1 MKIILNSGV
10 KALIFDLDGTLVDT
24 MPLHYKAW
32 TQVFRGIGVDYP
44 KDLFF
49 KNAGLPGWKIADIV
63 LQTAGVRKNFDPLVL
78 SNQKYEIFNKLVPEV
93 KIIEP
98 VADIVYKY
106 YNTMP
111 LSIGTGGHIATVKLT
126 LKHTELDRYFDIIVT
141 ADDVSNHK
149 PEPDTFLECARRMNT
164 PPEYCQVFEDGE
176 RGIEA
181 AKRAGMMVTDVRSF
195 LRTMEEEGR
204 GEK

>member
-1 MKIILNSGV
+1 MKIQLKPGV
-10 KALIFDLDGTLVDT
+10 KALIFDFDGTLVDT

-32 TQVFRGIGVDYP
+32 SQVFQKIGVDYP
-44 KDLFF
+44 IDLFN
-49 KNAGLPGWKIADIV
+49 KNAGLPGWKIAGIV
-63 LQTAGVRKNFDPLVL
+63 LAKAGVRGKFDPYIL
-78 SNQKYEIFNKLVPEV
+78 SNQKYKIFDKLVPET

-111 LSIGTGGHIATVKLT
+111 LSIGTGGHIATVELT
-126 LKHTELDRYFDIIVT
+126 LKHTGLDRYFDIIVT

-176 RGIEA
+176 LGIEA
-181 AKRAGMMVTDVRSF
+181 AKKAGMMVTDVRQF
-195 LRTMEEEGR
+195 W
-204 GEK
+204 

>member
-1 MKIILNSGV
+1 MKILLKPGV

-44 KDLFF
+44 KKLFF
-49 KNAGLPGWKIADIV
+49 ENAGLPGWKIADIV
-63 LQTAGVRKNFDPLVL
+63 LQTAGIRKNFSPHVL
-78 SNQKYEIFNKLVPEV
+78 SNQKFEIFNKLIPEV

-111 LSIGTGGHIATVKLT
+111 LSIGTGGHIATVELT
-126 LKHTELDRYFDIIVT
+126 LKQTGLDRYFDIIVT
-141 ADDVSNHK
+141 ADDVSKHK
-149 PEPDTFLECARRMNT
+149 PEPDTFLECASRMNT
-164 PPEYCQVFEDGE
+164 PAEYCQVFEDGE

-181 AKRAGMMVTDVRSF
+181 AKRAEMVVTDVRQF
-195 LRTMEEEGR
+195 L
-204 GEK
+204 

>member
-1 MKIILNSGV
+1 MKIVLNPGV

-32 TQVFRGIGVDYP
+32 NQVFQKIGVDYP
-44 KDLFF
+44 KDLFN
-49 KNAGLPGWKIADIV
+49 KNAGLPAWKIADIV
-63 LQTAGVRKNFDPLVL
+63 LQNAGVRNKFDPHVL
-78 SNQKYEIFNKLVPEV
+78 FNQKFEVFNKLVPEV

-98 VADIVYKY
+98 VANIVYKY

-111 LSIGTGGHIATVKLT
+111 LSIGTGGYIATVELT
-126 LKHTELDRYFDIIVT
+126 LKHTGLDRYFEIIVA
-141 ADDVSNHK
+141 ADDVPKHK

-164 PPEYCQVFEDGE
+164 PPEYCQVFEDGD

-181 AKRAGMMVTDVRSF
+181 AKRAGMMVTDVRPF
-195 LRTMEEEGR
+195 LI
-204 GEK
+204 

>member
-1 MKIILNSGV
+1 GV

-32 TQVFRGIGVDYP
+32 NQVFQRIGVNYP
-44 KDLFF
+44 EELFLE
-49 KNAGLPGWKIADIV
+49 NAGLPAWKIADIV
-63 LQTAGVRKNFDPLVL
+63 LQNAGVKKKFDPHVL
-78 SNQKYEIFNKLVPEV
+78 SNQKFEIFNKLVPETKV
-93 KIIEP
+93 IEP

-111 LSIGTGGHIATVKLT
+111 LSIGTGGHIATVELT
-126 LKHTELDRYFDIIVT
+126 LKHTGLDRYFDIIVT
-141 ADDVSNHK
+141 ADDVSKHK

-164 PPEYCQVFEDGE
+164 LPKYCQVFEDGD

-181 AKRAGMMVTDVRSF
+181 AKRVGMMVTDVRPF
-195 LRTMEEEGR
+195 LRTNDD
-204 GEK
+204 

>member
-1 MKIILNSGV
+1 MKIV
-10 KALIFDLDGTLVDT
+10 PKPEAKALIFDFDGTLVDT

-32 TQVFRGIGVDYP
+32 NQVFQRIGVDYRE
-44 KDLFF
+44 DLFY
-49 KNAGLPGWKIADIV
+49 KNAGLPAWKITEIV
-63 LQTAGVRKNFDPLVL
+63 LQNAGVRNKFDPHVL

-181 AKRAGMMVTDVRSF
+181 AKRAGMMVTDVRQF
-195 LRTMEEEGR
+195 W
-204 GEK
+204 

>member
-1 MKIILNSGV
+1 MKIQLKPRV
-10 KALIFDLDGTLVDT
+10 KALIFDFDGTLVDT

-32 TQVFRGIGVDYP
+32 NQVFQRIGVDYP
-44 KDLFF
+44 LDLFN
-49 KNAGLPGWKIADIV
+49 KNAGLPGWKIAGIV
-63 LQTAGVRKNFDPLVL
+63 LQTAGVRKNFSTHVL
-78 SNQKYEIFNKLVPEV
+78 SNQKFEIFNKLIPEV

-111 LSIGTGGHIATVKLT
+111 LSIGTGGHIATVELT
-126 LKHTELDRYFDIIVT
+126 LKHTGLDRYFDIIVT
-141 ADDVSNHK
+141 SDDVSNHK

-181 AKRAGMMVTDVRSF
+181 AKRAGMMVTDVRQF
-195 LRTMEEEGR
+195 L
-204 GEK
+204 

>member
-1 MKIILNSGV
+1 MKIQLKPRV
-10 KALIFDLDGTLVDT
+10 KALIFDFDGTLVDT

-32 TQVFRGIGVDYP
+32 NQVFQKIGVDYP
-44 KDLFF
+44 IDLFN
-49 KNAGLPGWKIADIV
+49 KNAGLPGWKITEIV
-63 LQTAGVRKNFDPLVL
+63 LQTAGVRKNFSTHVL
-78 SNQKYEIFNKLVPEV
+78 SNQKFEIFNKLIPEV

-111 LSIGTGGHIATVKLT
+111 LSIGTGGHIATVELT
-126 LKHTELDRYFDIIVT
+126 LKHTGLDRYFDIIVT
-141 ADDVSNHK
+141 SDDVSNHK

-181 AKRAGMMVTDVRSF
+181 AKRAGMMVTDVRQF
-195 LRTMEEEGR
+195 L
-204 GEK
+204 